1 MKTILFSLAV
11 FCYTSL
17 IAQEK
22 EAEPSMEKLSKWTFG
37 WVYSPEI
44 SYRVLSEGSE
54 ADGNTAQDIN
64 YKNNDERAK
73 FGQNGSLFVGYK
85 LSNILTLEGGIGY
98 TNFGAA
104 TNPKDVH
111 YIATD
116 NFPELI
122 YTWYQTNQFHLIS
135 LPINLHANFGQNRL
149 RSFFSAGIAPGYLSQ
164 SSYTVHRE
172 YENGDKTKEVVSTN
186 HLGDFSKFILVAQI
200 SGGIDFQLSS
210 KAALR
215 IAPEFRITTNSMFTD
230 KKTRGNYFNAGIE
243 IGMVYTL

>member
-1 MKTILFSLAV
+1 MKTILFSLAF

-22 EAEPSMEKLSKWTFG
+22 EVESSMEKQSKWTFG
-37 WVYSPEI
+37 WAYSPEV
-44 SYRVLSEGSE
+44 SYRILSGGSE
-54 ADGNTAQDIN
+54 ADSNTTQEIN
-64 YKNNDERAK
+64 DKNNDERVK

-85 LSNILTLEGGIGY
+85 LSSILTLEGGIGY
-98 TNFGAA
+98 TNFGTS

-116 NFPELI
+116 NFPELV
-122 YTWYQTNQFHLIS
+122 YTTYWINQFHLIS

-149 RSFFSAGIAPGYLSQ
+149 RGFFSAGIAPGYLCY
-164 SSYTVHRE
+164 SSYTTHRE
-172 YENGDKTKEVVSTN
+172 YENGDKTKKVVSTN

-210 KAALR
+210 KATLR
-215 IAPEFRITTNSMFTD
+215 IAPEFRITTNSIFTD
-230 KKTRGNYFNAGIE
+230 KKIRGNYFNAGIE
-243 IGMVYTL
+243 TSMVYKL